1 MTVTEL
7 KEVLEKPE
15 KWLPVKGYEGRYEIS
30 DLGRVRSLS
39 DGGILRPAVNNNGYS
54 HLTLSK
60 DGKRKDFRVHRLVAQ
75 HFIKNDGGKRDVN
88 HKNGIKTDN
97 RACNLEWL
105 THSEN
110 EQHKIY
116 KLKTP
121 GKLFGTPRPVVCLNT
136 GKVYKSISEA
146 KRSLGLPKSSHVQ
159 EVCAGKLKQSN
170 GYRWSYYDG

>member
-1 MTVTEL
+1 MCVKILYTFLLREKELIGYINLMPVTDEF
-7 KEVLEKPE
+7 
-15 KWLPVKGYEGRYEIS
+15 YNRF
-30 DLGRVRSLS
+30 
-39 DGGILRPAVNNNGYS
+39 
-54 HLTLSK
+54 K
-60 DGKRKDFRVHRLVAQ
+60 DGKTKDFRVHRLVAQ

-110 EQHKIY
+110 ERHKIY
-116 KLKTP
+116 ELKTP
-121 GKLFGTPRPVVCLNT
+121 SKLFGTPRPVVCLNT